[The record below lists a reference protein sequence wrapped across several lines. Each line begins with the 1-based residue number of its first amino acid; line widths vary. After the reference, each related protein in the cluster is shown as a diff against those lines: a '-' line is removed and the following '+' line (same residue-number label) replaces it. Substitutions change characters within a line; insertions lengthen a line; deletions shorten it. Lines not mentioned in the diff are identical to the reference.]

1 MHRARRLQLQG
12 QPRIWM
18 AGAILTA
25 FPFKPLSR
33 HRRDHARDDEAVVP
47 GRGALAGGSMLRKS
61 LISRRRETEPRRD
74 GRYPHENQALNQRQ
88 QDTGYREHGP
98 EPG

>member
-33 HRRDHARDDEAVVP
+33 HRRDHAQYDEAVVP

-61 LISRRRETEPRRD
+61 LISRRSRTEPARD
-74 GRYPHENQALNQRQ
+74 GRYPHEDQALGHR
-88 QDTGYREHGP
+88 
-98 EPG
+98 